1 MEKNKMLITNTGYIK
16 WDFDEESYTLI
27 LEGDGLKEKDG
38 KIIRDIIFDIL
49 LNAKDRNILDVDFEK
64 LKTNEEFIRG
74 FVQKIAINLYY
85 FIFSTNFKNMTA
97 ESKAYYYKYLIQF
110 LNCNDN
116 DFILPLIKNLAKD
129 ISEIKDDIRLIKIA
143 LGDQDEED

>member
-85 FIFSTNFKNMTA
+85 
-97 ESKAYYYKYLIQF
+97 L
-110 LNCNDN
+110 
-116 DFILPLIKNLAKD
+116 
-129 ISEIKDDIRLIKIA
+129 
-143 LGDQDEED
+143 